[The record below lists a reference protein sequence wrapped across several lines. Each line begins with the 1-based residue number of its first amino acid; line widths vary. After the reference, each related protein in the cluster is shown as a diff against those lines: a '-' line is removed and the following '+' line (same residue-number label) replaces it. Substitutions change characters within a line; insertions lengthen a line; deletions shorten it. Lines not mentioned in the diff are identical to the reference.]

1 MPKLIEHISWTDDER
16 IEKASLRRRLF
27 PLELDIKDPITVI
40 VGRNATGKTRLLRN
54 IQNVADADYNIR
66 KAQFEGDSFR
76 LDHARTER
84 SRLHLDIT
92 SAPDAGSYVVHL
104 LRQDQ
109 ILSDGECNGDMLQ
122 LASHWMSSG
131 EARITLMVRISNT
144 ANSLREDGIHGV
156 MLLDELDD
164 GMDYKT
170 QTKFANVLKK
180 ASDIL
185 QFIVVSHNIPF
196 ISNFNEV
203 FDIETKS
210 YMRTSAYLSKILP
223 KKTLEDIVRLRK

>member
-1 MPKLIEHISWTDDER
+1 MPKLIEHISWTDDVR
-16 IEKASLRRRLF
+16 IEKASLRRKLF

-54 IQNVADADYNIR
+54 IQDVADADYKIH
-66 KAQFEGDSFR
+66 KAQTEGNTFR
-76 LDHARTER
+76 LDYARNVK
-84 SRLHLDIT
+84 SQLHLAIT

-122 LASHWMSSG
+122 IASHWMSSG
-131 EARITLMVRISNT
+131 EVRTTLMARI
-144 ANSLREDGIHGV
+144 ANAAGSLRKDGIHGV

-164 GMDYKT
+164 GMDYKA

-180 ASDIL
+180 SSDVL

-196 ISNFNEV
+196 ISNFDEV

-210 YMRTSAYLSKILP
+210 YMRTPTYLAKTLSKRVLNEI
-223 KKTLEDIVRLRK
+223 RKEG